1 MSERNVSRY
10 CRQCRYNLQGLAV
23 DQCPECG
30 QAFDPDDP
38 ATFLTAPATSFLGR
52 FTVLRGAPRELWV
65 IFAVHLVGY
74 VSYQV
79 MNMTFV
85 LWLSYNFGCTD
96 QEATSWVFYWSAL
109 MTLATVFVGSFT
121 DAIGVRKALLL
132 SLYICVAARVVM
144 TFVTVKWAALA
155 LGMLPVAIGEALGT
169 PAMVAATRRFSTT
182 AQRSISFS
190 LFYAFMNVGFLI
202 AVLLFDFVRQH
213 VGDRHGQFV
222 LPLVG
227 IQLTSYRTLLLIS
240 LLAQCALFPLL
251 YFGLREGV
259 EATDEGVKIAPRPS
273 RYTHEKFLKALRL
286 TLRDTARETFRIF
299 GELWRQAGFYKFL
312 GFLALAAFVRLIFI
326 HMNYTYPKF
335 GIRELGDGSPVG
347 TLYGINAFLIIFL
360 VPLVGALSQK
370 VSAYKMVTIGSTI
383 ATASV
388 FIMAM
393 PSAWFQGIADLS
405 VVRWLACHGLG
416 LCGNVNPWYV
426 MIFLFVVV
434 LSVGES
440 FYSPRLYEYAAA
452 IAPKGQ
458 EGSYM
463 SLSYLPFF
471 LAKLGVASLSGMLLA
486 KYCPETGPR
495 HSQMLWLIIALTTAI
510 CPVGLIT
517 LRRWIRVPEAGR
529 DG

>member
-1 MSERNVSRY
+1 MASNTEAVAIGDGKQRAVS
-10 CRQCRYNLQGLAV
+10 L
-23 DQCPECG
+23 
-30 QAFDPDDP
+30 
-38 ATFLTAPATSFLGR
+38 LGR
-52 FTVLRGAPRELWV
+52 FTVLKGAPRELWM

-109 MTLATVFVGSFT
+109 MTLVTVFVGSFT

-132 SLYICVAARVVM
+132 SLYICIVARVIM
-144 TFVTVKWAALA
+144 TFVTVKWVALG
-155 LGMLPVAIGEALGT
+155 LGMLPVAVGEALGT

-182 AQRSISFS
+182 PQRSISFS
-190 LFYAFMNVGFLI
+190 FFYASMNVGFLI

-213 VGDRHGQFV
+213 VGDRHGSFV
-222 LPLVG
+222 LPLIG

-240 LLAQCALFPLL
+240 LVAQCGLFPLL

-259 EATDEGVKIAPRPS
+259 EATDEGVKITPRQS
-273 RYTHEKFLKALRL
+273 KYTDERFLKALRL
-286 TLRDTARETFRIF
+286 TLRDTAMETLRIF
-299 GELWRQAGFYKFL
+299 AELWRQAGFYKFL

-347 TLYGINAFLIIFL
+347 TLYGINAFMIIFL

-370 VSAYKMVTIGSTI
+370 VSAYKMVMVGSSI
-383 ATASV
+383 AAASV
-388 FIMAM
+388 FIMAL
-393 PSAWFQGIADLS
+393 PSHWFASVADLS
-405 VVRWLACHGLG
+405 AVRWLAHHGLG
-416 LCGNVNPWYV
+416 LTGSVNPWYV
-426 MIFLFVVV
+426 MIFLFIVM
-434 LSVGES
+434 LSVGEA

-471 LAKLGVASLSGMLLA
+471 LAKLGVASLSGTLLA
-486 KYCPETGPR
+486 TYCPETGPR
-495 HSQMLWLIIALTTAI
+495 HSEMLWLVIALTTMI
-510 CPVGLIT
+510 CPIGLIA

-529 DG
+529 DN